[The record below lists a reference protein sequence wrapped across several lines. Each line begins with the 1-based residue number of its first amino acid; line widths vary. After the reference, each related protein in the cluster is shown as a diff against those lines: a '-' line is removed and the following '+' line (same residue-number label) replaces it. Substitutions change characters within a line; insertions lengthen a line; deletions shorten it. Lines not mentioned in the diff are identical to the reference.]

1 MAYSSRRS
9 FPCIYRHIERTA
21 QLPTDSELF
30 YSSKAAAEVVR
41 GEVLCGATM
50 DVDLMMLQERCRKDP
65 LSYRDDFLSQR
76 RHFDALLLS
85 TSLRP
90 SAPSPRLAEVA
101 GFMGA
106 VAHCYDTTGSTIAP
120 PIAEL
125 LTQSGPAMHPD
136 TRRSLVKLLALLR
149 ARSTADPGVVI
160 PLFFRLL
167 ACNDKV
173 LRRMLHGHIVSDIK
187 KLQASGH
194 GCRRQLQSFLF
205 AMVED
210 RSEVLVKRSLHV
222 LVDLFRRKIWNDGKC
237 ANMIA
242 TACFHP
248 ATPVAIIAAKFILDA
263 ESKDND
269 LDSDSEDE
277 DGQEGPRRSRD
288 GQRASD
294 MWKAYNMTGKKS
306 SKKRKRMERVIN
318 RLTRV
323 KSTASNG
330 PVAEHKPGHPALEA
344 MMLINDP
351 QDFAER
357 LFSDLQNRR
366 RRESYENRLVLINLM
381 SRLVGTHE
389 LILLNFYPFLQ
400 RYLQPAQPE
409 VTRVLA
415 YLTQACHDKVPS
427 DVLHPI
433 LRGLADSFVSER
445 SSPPAMAAGINT
457 IRAICSRVP
466 LAILDEGNENK
477 PEFEQEAPLLE
488 DLVQYKVYKDKGV
501 MMAARSL
508 IALYREVHPVLL
520 RKKDRG
526 RAGAEAVQKGHSAHA
541 RAYGELKY
549 ATGVDGVELLTKNDS
564 DVESEDP
571 VTADDDASEPDIHV
585 EKRVDGEGGLDSVA
599 DEGSEEAGLADE
611 PMSKRPKVRKSGES
625 EDNSRRMR
633 EAGEEQETEGTI
645 EAQDESVDEGYVGRK
660 RIDEMEILSNEDFA
674 KIRARRAAQ
683 AVGESA
689 RTTNTGKAVDP
700 NELQGPIKR
709 ERRTLAERLESV
721 LESRQDREKFGSKR
735 GQNKGGGS
743 TNKKKLKTKS
753 NSMVIHKRRKRSKLS
768 RREKQMSMR
777 KKKDY
782 K

>member
-1 MAYSSRRS
+1 
-9 FPCIYRHIERTA
+9 
-21 QLPTDSELF
+21 
-30 YSSKAAAEVVR
+30 
-41 GEVLCGATM
+41 M
-50 DVDLMMLQERCRKDP
+50 DVDLIMLQERCRKDP

-76 RHFDALLLS
+76 RHFDALLSS

-90 SAPSPRLAEVA
+90 SAPSPRLGEVA
-101 GFMGA
+101 AFVGA
-106 VAHCYDTTGSTIAP
+106 VAHCYDTTGSAITPAIAD
-120 PIAEL
+120 L

-136 TRRSLVKLLALLR
+136 TRRSLVKLLALFR
-149 ARSTADPGVVI
+149 ARNSADPGVVI

-222 LVDLFRRKIWNDGKC
+222 LVDLFRRKIWNDAKC

-248 ATPVAIIAAKFILDA
+248 ATPVAIIAAKFILDS
-263 ESKDND
+263 ESKDHD

-277 DGQEGPRRSRD
+277 DGQEGSRRRSRD

-330 PVAEHKPGHPALEA
+330 PVTEHRPGHPALEA

-366 RRESYENRLVLINLM
+366 RRESYENRLVFMNLI

-415 YLTQACHDKVPS
+415 YLTQGCHDMVPS

-466 LAILDEGNENK
+466 LAILDAGNENK
-477 PEFEQEAPLLE
+477 PDFEQEAPLLE
-488 DLVQYKVYKDKGV
+488 DLVQYKGYKDKGV

-526 RAGAEAVQKGHSAHA
+526 RTGAEAVQKGHSAQA

-549 ATGVDGVELLTKNDS
+549 VTGVDGIELLAKEDS
-564 DVESEDP
+564 DVESEDRLIE
-571 VTADDDASEPDIHV
+571 DDDTSEPAVDALN
-585 EKRVDGEGGLDSVA
+585 RVDEEGGLDGDA
-599 DEGSEEAGLADE
+599 DDNSEEAYLADE
-611 PMSKRPKVRKSGES
+611 PVSKRPHVRKSGDC
-625 EDNSRRMR
+625 EDKSRQN
-633 EAGEEQETEGTI
+633 ADVGEEGGIDETGKP
-645 EAQDESVDEGYVGRK
+645 QVGNVDEGFEGRK
-660 RIDEMEILSNEDFA
+660 RMDEMKILSNEDFA

-721 LESRQDREKFGSKR
+721 LEGRQDREKFGSKR

-753 NSMVIHKRRKRSKLS
+753 NSMVIHKRRKRSKMS
-768 RREKQMSMR
+768 RREKQLSMR